1 MLELITKKISNKI
14 ILALFILMSFS
25 SLTIIFVT
33 TSKVTENSIVKTKEN
48 LEMLNAAM
56 FQSLRNAMSTGD
68 PVQIAN
74 AEENARQ
81 RAVHKKLGALGFP
94 VSVIDTTEKLN
105 NFINEIR

>member
-56 FQSLRNAMSTGD
+56 FQSLSPENKLAYIDCNCIFDNALPKFCKCMKRSEVVNK
-68 PVQIAN
+68 P
-74 AEENARQ
+74 
-81 RAVHKKLGALGFP
+81 
-94 VSVIDTTEKLN
+94 
-105 NFINEIR
+105 